1 MLVSGTARAGRTGR
15 EGRGC
20 PYLMA
25 GLAAFTGA
33 RVIRTRPVTWSSL
46 SSRVVFRGMR
56 TPCSTSLCTSCWT
69 IESWAASTVSIGD
82 LGIATPGSSPPK
94 RRRSAADRDSHLERE
109 RFCVC
114 QVGSSNSS
122 WRGAL
127 WYGRRWGRGVVVVVW
142 AATELLWGRGRGT
155 ERGWVERGIGVGV
168 LKGLEIGKH

>member
-1 MLVSGTARAGRTGR
+1 MSGTARARRTGG

-56 TPCSTSLCTSCWT
+56 TPCSTSLCTSCWMMG
-69 IESWAASTVSIGD
+69 SWAASTVSIGD

-94 RRRSAADRDSHLERE
+94 RMRSAAGRDSHLERK
-109 RFCVC
+109 RFRVC
-114 QVGSSNSS
+114 QVSSSSSS
-122 WRGAL
+122 WRGARRGT
-127 WYGRRWGRGVVVVVW
+127 GRRRGRGVVVVVW
-142 AATELLWGRGRGT
+142 AGLAATELLWGRGRGT
-155 ERGWVERGIGVGV
+155 ERGWVEREELVF
-168 LKGLEIGKH
+168 